1 MSSSTDSGRIARPR
15 AADRAGTLTAVA
27 EALFDELTRQAAEAC
42 GTPVAALSLVE
53 DGHHWFKS
61 RGGVSAAD
69 TPRALLLCS
78 EAMQSGD
85 GLVLRDLE
93 RDARFSAGP
102 GAEGLRFFAGVPIL
116 TSRAGAI
123 GTLSVMDHSP
133 REIGEEALEA
143 LRELAREAG
152 RQLDIR
158 LGAQEVLAR
167 AARIAPRRG
176 DGAEASTPAEPEFR
190 QLVELSPVGTYVIQ
204 NERYRYANPKL
215 GEILGYSP
223 GDLVGAEVAPFVVEA
238 DRPAV
243 LARIRG
249 LLVGDAPG
257 PYTYRAVRKDGDL
270 VDVEAHESATEL
282 EGAPALIGSLF
293 DITDR
298 KRAEAQA
305 AERAFVDPLTRLPN
319 RVRFLE
325 RLEIELAQSRRY
337 DRKLAVVHLDLDGF
351 KFVNDNWGHAAGDRL
366 LQSLALRLTRGV
378 REVDTIARIGADE
391 FLILVPDLRQ
401 SGDMSRFAQKL
412 LGLMGRAVEID
423 GHTLQ
428 VTTSVGVATY
438 PDDGQDAE
446 ALLRN
451 ADAAMYRAKDLG
463 GNNFELCTPELTAM
477 AVERLELQNGL
488 RQALDRNEFLLHYQ
502 PLVSLGSGRIVGL
515 EALVRWQHPQKGF
528 LPPATFIPVAEET
541 GLILPLGD
549 WVLRAATSQLKTW
562 LGTGLGLRISVNFSA
577 KQFRERSLVHTV
589 EGALS
594 KAGLEPRH
602 LEVEITESI
611 AMEGAEIV
619 VANLNL
625 LRTMGV
631 GIAIDDF
638 GTGYSSMSYLK
649 SFPITSLKID
659 RSFVTD
665 LASNPAD
672 AGIVR
677 AIVEM
682 AHGSSLSVI
691 AEGVETQDQFQ
702 FLQKYGC
709 DEMQGY
715 WVSRPLP
722 IDGIDRKLEEEIALW
737 SQPAQDRPTAP

>member
-1 MSSSTDSGRIARPR
+1 MSSSTDSGRTARPR
-15 AADRAGTLTAVA
+15 AAGRAGTLTAVA
-27 EALFDELTRQAAEAC
+27 EALFDEMTRQAAETC
-42 GTPVAALSLVE
+42 GAPVAAFSLLE
-53 DGHHWFKS
+53 DGQHWFKS
-61 RGGVSAAD
+61 RGDVSAAD
-69 TPRALLLCS
+69 RPRALVLCVETIRS
-78 EAMQSGD
+78 RE
-85 GLVLRDLE
+85 GLIVPDLHH
-93 RDARFSAGP
+93 DARFPPEGGP
-102 GAEGLRFFAGVPIL
+102 DALRFFAGVPIP
-116 TSRAGAI
+116 TARAGAI
-123 GTLSVMDHSP
+123 GSLSVMDRTP
-133 REIGEEALEA
+133 RVLDEATFES
-143 LRELAREAG
+143 LRALAREVG

-158 LGAQEVLAR
+158 LGAREVLAR
-167 AARIAPRRG
+167 AAPSAERTSAGGSAAP
-176 DGAEASTPAEPEFR
+176 PAEPEFR
-190 QLVELSPVGTYVIQ
+190 QLVERSPVGTYVIQ
-204 NERYRYANPKL
+204 GERFRYVNPKL
-215 GEILGYSP
+215 GEILGYAP
-223 GDLVGAEVAPFVVEA
+223 QELVGAEVAPLVVEG
-238 DRPAV
+238 DRAGV
-243 LARIRG
+243 LARLRG
-249 LLVGDAPG
+249 LLVGHAPA
-257 PYTYRAVRKDGDL
+257 PYAFRAIRKDGDI
-270 VDVEAHESATEL
+270 VDVEAHESATDL
-282 EGAPALIGSLF
+282 EGGSAVIGSLL
-293 DITDR
+293 DVSDR
-298 KRAEAQA
+298 RRAEAQA

-337 DRKLAVVHLDLDGF
+337 ERKLAVIHLDLDGF
-351 KFVNDNWGHAAGDRL
+351 KFVNDNWGHASGDHL
-366 LQSLALRLTRGV
+366 LQSLALRLTRGL

-391 FLILVPDLRQ
+391 FLILIPDLRQ

-412 LGLMGRAVEID
+412 LGLVRRPVDVED
-423 GHTLQ
+423 SSLQ
-428 VTTSVGVATY
+428 VTASIGVATY
-438 PDDGQDAE
+438 PGDGQDAE
-446 ALLRN
+446 SLLRN

-528 LPPATFIPVAEET
+528 LPPATFIPMAEES

-549 WVLRAATSQLKTW
+549 WVLRAATSQLKAW
-562 LGTGLGLRISVNFSA
+562 LGTGLVLRMAVNFSA

-594 KAGLEPRH
+594 RAGLEPKH

-722 IDGIDRKLEEEIALW
+722 VDGIDRKLEEEIALW
-737 SQPAQDRPTAP
+737 SQPASDSPTTP

>member
-1 MSSSTDSGRIARPR
+1 MSSSSDSGRFARPR
-15 AADRAGTLTAVA
+15 ATDRAGTMTAVA
-27 EALFDELTRQAAEAC
+27 EALFDDLTRQAAEAC
-42 GTPVAALSLVE
+42 GTPIAALSLLE
-53 DGHHWFKS
+53 SGHHWFKS
-61 RGGVSAAD
+61 RGGVSAVD

-78 EAMQSGD
+78 EVIRSLD
-85 GLVLRDLE
+85 GLVLPDLAL
-93 RDARFSAGP
+93 DARFSADEGVD
-102 GAEGLRFFAGVPIL
+102 GLRFFAGVPIT

-123 GTLSVMDHSP
+123 GTLSVMDHASRDEAEGILDCL
-133 REIGEEALEA
+133 REI
-143 LRELAREAG
+143 AREAG
-152 RQLDIR
+152 RQFDIR

-167 AARIAPRRG
+167 TPPASPRPDARPAP
-176 DGAEASTPAEPEFR
+176 PAEPEFR
-190 QLVELSPVGTYVIQ
+190 HLVEQAPVGTYVIED
-204 NERYRYANPKL
+204 ERYRYANPKL
-215 GEILGYSP
+215 AEILGYAP
-223 GDLVGAEVAPFVVEA
+223 DELVGADVAPLILEA

-243 LARIRG
+243 IARMRG
-249 LLVGDAPG
+249 LLVGEAPG
-257 PYTYRAVRKDGDL
+257 PYAFRVVRKDGEL
-270 VDVEAHESATEL
+270 IDVEVHETTTEL
-282 EGAPALIGSLF
+282 GGRQALLGTLL

-298 KRAEAQA
+298 RRAEAQA

-337 DRKLAVVHLDLDGF
+337 ERKLAVLHVDLDGF

-391 FLILVPDLRQ
+391 FLVLVPDLRQ
-401 SGDMSRFAQKL
+401 TGDMSRFAQKL
-412 LGLMGRAVEID
+412 LTLLSRPVEVD
-423 GHTLQ
+423 DRTLQ
-428 VTTSVGVATY
+428 VTASVGVATF

-446 ALLRN
+446 SLLRN
-451 ADAAMYRAKDLG
+451 ADAAMYRAKDIG

-488 RQALDRNEFLLHYQ
+488 RQALDRDEFLLHYQ

-528 LPPATFIPVAEET
+528 LPPVTFIPVAEET
-541 GLILPLGD
+541 GLILPLGE

-562 LGTGLGLRISVNFSA
+562 LDTGLGLRISVNFSA

-594 KAGLEPRH
+594 RAGLEPKH

-619 VANLNL
+619 NANLNM
-625 LRTMGV
+625 LRTMGC

-665 LASNPAD
+665 LAANPAD

-702 FLQKYGC
+702 LLQKYGC

-722 IDGIDRKLEEEIALW
+722 VDGIDRKLEEELALW
-737 SQPAQDRPTAP
+737 SQNSQ